1 MPGVRLV
8 RLGVVVHWRRT
19 DAMHTDFLGP
29 NNVKYD
35 ARARTVR
42 ADRSTNPKICTGGV
56 GVMHTVRVLVG
67 LGVWMGLLQ

>member
-1 MPGVRLV
+1 VRLV
-8 RLGVVVHWRRT
+8 RLGCGCSLEAT